1 MKSSIGRR
9 PQDNGL
15 DETAGTKGMGQL
27 LERLFV
33 NATAGLVWSGIDQV
47 KSDFLRPANSQC
59 GLNGD
64 GSTSWQERVEAPTQR
79 FSFVSELCHVST
91 LHYCSLLA
99 GGSLSMRSVVA
110 SALEARSM
118 SSLAK
123 RI

>member
-15 DETAGTKGMGQL
+15 DHTAGTNGIGKL

-33 NATAGLVWSGIDQV
+33 NATAGLVWIGIDQV

-64 GSTSWQERVEAPTQR
+64 GSTSWQERVEAPTPR
-79 FSFVSELCHVST
+79 FSFVTELFHVSP
-91 LHYCSLLA
+91 LHFCSLLA
-99 GGSLSMRSVVA
+99 GESLSMRSLVA
-110 SALEARSM
+110 SALEARSR